1 MGITMSSVVLA
12 LIALFAILSAI
23 AFGMALIA
31 WVEVK
36 ALQKSTH
43 SIQYVP
49 ANPEFEKVTQDLE
62 AKLNKD
68 LFEAV

>member
-1 MGITMSSVVLA
+1 MTLTTVLA
-12 LIALFAILSAI
+12 VAILFCLLSLM
-23 AFGMALIA
+23 AFAMSLIA
-31 WVEVK
+31 WIEVK
-36 ALQKSTH
+36 AMQKSTH

-49 ANPEFEKVTQDLE
+49 AGTDFEKVTQDLE

>member
-1 MGITMSSVVLA
+1 MGVTMETII
-12 LIALFAILSAI
+12 IALLTVFSILSAI

-49 ANPEFEKVTQDLE
+49 ANPDFEKVTQDLE

>member
-1 MGITMSSVVLA
+1 MIPTIMLA
-12 LIALFAILSAI
+12 LIAFFSITSLI
-23 AFGMALIA
+23 AFAMALVA

-36 ALQKSTH
+36 AMQKSTH

-49 ANPEFEKVTQDLE
+49 ATQDFEKVTKDLE

>member
-1 MGITMSSVVLA
+1 MTIHL
-12 LIALFAILSAI
+12 AI
-23 AFGMALIA
+23 AIAVLFCLLSLMAFAMGLIA
-31 WVEVK
+31 WIEVK

-49 ANPEFEKVTQDLE
+49 ATSDFEKVTQDLE

-68 LFEAV
+68 MFEAV

>member
-1 MGITMSSVVLA
+1 MGLTTVFFGLF
-12 LIALFAILSAI
+12 IAFAVLSAI
-23 AFGMALIA
+23 GFGMGLIA
-31 WVEVK
+31 WIEVK

-49 ANPEFEKVTQDLE
+49 ASNDFEKVTQDLE

>member
-1 MGITMSSVVLA
+1 MNLSLA
-12 LIALFAILSAI
+12 LALVGFFCLTSIASFA
-23 AFGMALIA
+23 MALIA
-31 WVEVK
+31 WIEVK

-49 ANPEFEKVTQDLE
+49 ASPNFEKVTKDLE
-62 AKLNKD
+62 DKLDKD

>member
-1 MGITMSSVVLA
+1 MAFAMG
-12 LIALFAILSAI
+12 
-23 AFGMALIA
+23 LIA
-31 WVEVK
+31 WIEVK

-49 ANPEFEKVTQDLE
+49 ATSDFEKVTQDLE

-68 LFEAV
+68 MFEAV

>member
-1 MGITMSSVVLA
+1 MVTEAFM
-12 LIALFAILSAI
+12 ALFIVFSILSVI
-23 AFGMALIA
+23 GFGMGLIA
-31 WVEVK
+31 WIEVK

-49 ANPEFEKVTQDLE
+49 AGDKFESVTKDLE
-62 AKLNKD
+62 EKLTKD

>member
-1 MGITMSSVVLA
+1 MVTLETVCLSLLVV
-12 LIALFAILSAI
+12 FSILSVI
-23 AFGMALIA
+23 GFGMALIA

-49 ANPEFEKVTQDLE
+49 ASDSFEKVTKDLE
-62 AKLNKD
+62 EKLNKD